1 MLFAVDFHKDFV
13 NEERITVTAMP
24 PLQSFRVESTEFD
37 APQSD
42 GFVADSYTAFSQK
55 VFDITVTEIESIVQ
69 PDSVADDI
77 GREPVSFVGIHPE
90 IIHCRELSCQYL
102 ERGKYFRIAADVIV
116 DGENLAD
123 LLIEAGMAVRYDGGK
138 KTKNWPLYYIG
149 WFTRY

>member
-55 VFDITVTEIESIVQ
+55 VFDITVAEIESVIE
-69 PDSVADDI
+69 PDGVGDDI
-77 GREPVSFVGIHPE
+77 GWESVTLVCVHPAILPIHG
-90 IIHCRELSCQYL
+90 S
-102 ERGKYFRIAADVIV
+102 
-116 DGENLAD
+116 
-123 LLIEAGMAVRYDGGK
+123 
-138 KTKNWPLYYIG
+138 
-149 WFTRY
+149 